1 MASLYELA
9 AEYRALDD
17 TLADGDFDPA
27 TVADTIEAS
36 GLPDDLAQKAQ
47 NIEFMARNLDGEN
60 AALQAEV
67 ERMVARIGRNTK
79 KADSLRGYILQCLKL
94 IGRDKLP
101 TTMFTFSTRK
111 SEAVDVFEAE
121 KLPAEF
127 WHMPEPKPPVA
138 APDKAAIKAAIKE
151 GKEVPGARMQKNEKL
166 VVK

>member
-1 MASLYELA
+1 MASLYEMA
-9 AEYRALDD
+9 AEYRTLAD
-17 TLADGDFDPA
+17 TLADGDFDLA

-36 GLPDDLAQKAQ
+36 GLPDDMAQKAQ
-47 NIEFMARNLDGEN
+47 NIEFMARNLDGET
-60 AALQAEV
+60 AALQTEV
-67 ERMVARIGRNTK
+67 ERMVARIGSNTK

-94 IGRDKLP
+94 TGREKLP

-111 SEAVDVFEAE
+111 SEAVDVFEAG

-127 WHMPEPKPPVA
+127 WRTPEPKPPVA
-138 APDKAAIKAAIKE
+138 APDKDAIKAAIKE

>member
-9 AEYRALDD
+9 AEYRALAGR
-17 TLADGDFDPA
+17 LADGDFDPA

-36 GLPDDLAQKAQ
+36 GLPDDMAQKAQ

-67 ERMVARIGRNTK
+67 ERMVARIGSNTK

-94 IGRDKLP
+94 TGRDKLP

-111 SEAVDVFEAE
+111 SEAVDVFEAD
-121 KLPAEF
+121 KLPADF
-127 WHMPEPKPPVA
+127 WRTPEPKPPVA
-138 APDKAAIKAAIKE
+138 APDKEAIKAAIKE
-151 GKEVPGARMQKNEKL
+151 GKEVPGARLQKNEKL

>member
-1 MASLYELA
+1 MASLYILA
-9 AEYRALDD
+9 AEYRALADK
-17 TLADGDFDPA
+17 LEDGDFDPI
-27 TVADTIEAS
+27 TTLDTIEAS

-47 NIEFMARNLDGEN
+47 NIEFMARHYDGEN

-67 ERMVARIGRNTK
+67 ERMVARIGCNTK
-79 KADSLRGYILQCLKL
+79 KADSLRAYVLQCLKL
-94 IGRDKLP
+94 TGRDKLS

-111 SEAVDVFEAE
+111 SEAVDVFEAD

-127 WHMPEPKPPVA
+127 WRMPEPKPPVA
-138 APDKAAIKAAIKE
+138 APDKAAIKAALNE

>member
-9 AEYRALDD
+9 AEYRTLAD

-47 NIEFMARNLDGEN
+47 NIEFLARTIDGEN
-60 AALQAEV
+60 AALQAEI
-67 ERMVARIGRNTK
+67 ERMVLRIGRNTK

-94 IGRDKLP
+94 TGRDKLP

-111 SEAVDVFEAE
+111 SEAVDVFEAD

-127 WHMPEPKPPVA
+127 WRTPEPKPPVPV
-138 APDKAAIKAAIKE
+138 PDKAAIKAALAE
-151 GKEVPGARMQKNEKL
+151 GREVPGARMAKNEKL